1 MSVESVKKPIPSSI
15 PNPPAA
21 SSEKAKRPTIP
32 GASIFPTEDAAKY
45 RKFRDMIE
53 EEFMPIA
60 LAEKLIIFRV
70 ADLLWRLN
78 GLAIFRK
85 AETAHKNFA
94 PFLGN
99 SVAETSDAYFIW
111 LYDSVAAHRLELVKR
126 NSMTQEDADARFG
139 EEGENSLSISQ
150 FRALFDNVP
159 IEEFAERCL
168 LMEQMLDCP
177 PLTEREVHAVRQAAK
192 GTMLEL
198 AHFADAVTVNNYMTE
213 LKVVETIMKSV
224 DQNLALFWKLKKR
237 RFKPGKQSKRRSRLL
252 PPY

>member
-1 MSVESVKKPIPSSI
+1 MSVESITKPVPNSI

-53 EEFMPIA
+53 EEFMPIT
-60 LAEKLIIFRV
+60 LTEKLIVFRI

-85 AETAHKNFA
+85 AETARKNFA

-111 LYDSVAAHRLELVKR
+111 LYNSLAAHRVELVKR

-139 EEGENSLSISQ
+139 KEGEKSLSISE

-177 PLTEREVHAVRQAAK
+177 PLTERERCTQYDRRQRAPCLSSPIFL
-192 GTMLEL
+192 M
-198 AHFADAVTVNNYMTE
+198 
-213 LKVVETIMKSV
+213 
-224 DQNLALFWKLKKR
+224 
-237 RFKPGKQSKRRSRLL
+237 RL
-252 PPY
+252 PSIIT